1 MTFRSGMHS
10 IESSIAAEAKITQLI
25 RRLELLEAR
34 EQNSVNQVNP
44 TQMSSL
50 GCTYYRT
57 STHLFEEYLVYQ
69 AQHMFPDNMNAAYT
83 ISNYNPY
90 SKTYNPGGGII
101 SIFFRVSLVL
111 SS

>member
-1 MTFRSGMHS
+1 MQF
-10 IESSIAAEAKITQLI
+10 IESSITTEAKITQLM

-34 EQNSVNQVNP
+34 KPNSVNQVNP
-44 TQMSSL
+44 TEMPSL
-50 GCTYYRT
+50 GCTYCHAL
-57 STHLFEEYLVYQ
+57 THIFQEYQVYQ
-69 AQHMFPDNMNAAYT
+69 AQQMLPDNMNAAYT